1 MALSRGARL
10 ILTFVLAAALVSM
23 LGLAAALLVAGR
35 GPTVERDSVL
45 WLRLPPT
52 LAERSPD
59 DLVGQF
65 FGGRETVGSIVAAL
79 RKAKADER
87 IAAVV
92 LVPSVQP
99 GLWGK
104 VQEIRDAVLDFRESD
119 KPIVAYLEFGQGQ
132 AYYLATA
139 CDEIFL
145 TPSSP
150 LNLVGVASYELFL
163 RGAFDKVGIEADMLA
178 AGDYK
183 TASNLYTE
191 TTFTPEHREM
201 AASLNRDFFE
211 QLVDG
216 IADGREMDPAVVR
229 AIIDEGPFLPQ
240 DALRR
245 GLIDAVVYED
255 QLLDGLP
262 IPRNAGVVDFARYRQ
277 VRPAGVG
284 IGGGPSLGVVF
295 TEGTINFGASGAA
308 VTGGRTVGSETWVR
322 ALREARDDPGIAAII
337 LRIDSPG
344 GVAVAADIMWRE
356 VVLARARKP
365 VIASMS
371 DLAASGG
378 YYIAAPAHAIVAQPG
393 TLTGSIGA
401 FGGKFVLGGA
411 LDRFGVNVEAVSDG
425 AQADLFSPATPFS
438 DASRRALQR
447 QLDATYERFLQIVAE
462 GRGMTRDEVH
472 AVAQGRVWTG
482 RQAKARG
489 LVDELGGLRR
499 AVELAKEQAGIDPER
514 EVTLVPFPRRRSVWE
529 QLQQSVSL
537 ASAAAWLTSPA
548 VRGAAALLGPTELL
562 ASGAP
567 LLLLPRPAPR

>member
-1 MALSRGARL
+1 MALSRGARV
-10 ILTFVLAAALVSM
+10 ILTFVLVAALVSM
-23 LGLAAALLVAGR
+23 AGLATTLLVAGR
-35 GPTVERDSVL
+35 GPAVERDSVL
-45 WLRLPPT
+45 WLRVPGVLS
-52 LAERSPD
+52 ERAPD
-59 DLVGQF
+59 DFVGQVL
-65 FGGRETVGSIVAAL
+65 GGRETVGSIVAAL
-79 RKAKADER
+79 RKAKVDER

-92 LVPSVQP
+92 LVPSFQP

-163 RGAFDKVGIEADMLA
+163 REAFDRIGLEADMVA

-183 TASNLYTE
+183 TASNMYTE
-191 TTFTPEHREM
+191 TTFTSEHREM
-201 AASLNRDFFE
+201 AASLNRDFYE

-216 IADGREMDPAVVR
+216 IARGREMEPGVVR
-229 AIIDEGPFLPQ
+229 ALIDDGPFLADQ
-240 DALRR
+240 ALSR
-245 GLIDAVVYED
+245 GLVDAVVYED

-262 IPRNAGVVDFARYRQ
+262 IPRNAGVVDLARYRQ
-277 VRPAGVG
+277 VRPIDVG
-284 IGGGPSLGVVF
+284 IGGGPSIGVVF
-295 TEGTINFGASGAA
+295 TEGTINFGTTGAT
-308 VTGGRTVGSETWVR
+308 VPTGQSVGSETWVR
-322 ALREARDDPGIAAII
+322 SLRAARDDPDIEAII

-344 GVAVAADIMWRE
+344 GVAIAADIMWRE
-356 VVLARARKP
+356 VVLARTVKP

-371 DLAASGG
+371 DMAASGG

-411 LDRFGVNVEAVSDG
+411 LDRIGVNVEAVSDG
-425 AQADLFSPATPFS
+425 AQAELFSPATTFS
-438 DASRRALQR
+438 EDGRRALQH
-447 QLDATYERFLQIVAE
+447 QLDATYERFLHVVAE

-499 AVELAKEQAGIDPER
+499 AVDLAKERAGIAPER
-514 EVTLVPFPRRRSVWE
+514 EVTLVPFPRRRTLWE
-529 QLQQSVSL
+529 QIRQSVSVTATVARL
-537 ASAAAWLTSPA
+537 ASPA
-548 VRGAAALLGPTELL
+548 VRNVAALLGAAELVS
-562 ASGAP
+562 SGAP
-567 LLLLPRPAPR
+567 LLLLPAPASP

>member
-1 MALSRGARL
+1 VALSRGARF
-10 ILTFVLAAALVSM
+10 ILTFVLVAALVSM
-23 LGLAAALLVAGR
+23 AGLATTLLVAGR
-35 GPTVERDSVL
+35 GPSVERDSVL
-45 WLRLPPT
+45 WLRVPPALT
-52 LAERSPD
+52 ERAPD
-59 DLVGQF
+59 DLVGQV
-65 FGGRETVGSIVAAL
+65 FGGGETVGSIVAAL
-79 RKAKADER
+79 RKAKVDER

-92 LVPSVQP
+92 LVPSFQT

-163 RGAFDKVGIEADMLA
+163 REAFDKVGLEADMLA

-201 AASLNRDFFE
+201 AASLNRDFYE
-211 QLVDG
+211 QLVEG
-216 IADGREMDPAVVR
+216 IAAGREMQPAMVR
-229 AIIDEGPFLPQ
+229 AMIDEGPFLAEE
-240 DALRR
+240 ALRK

-255 QLLDGLP
+255 QLLAGLP
-262 IPRNAGVVDFARYRQ
+262 IPRSAGVIDLARYRQ
-277 VRPAGVG
+277 VRPGDVG
-284 IGGGPSLGVVF
+284 IGGGPAIGVVF
-295 TEGTINFGASGAA
+295 TEGTINFGASGA
-308 VTGGRTVGSETWVR
+308 TLPNGLSVGSETWVR
-322 ALREARDDPGIAAII
+322 SVREARDDPDIEAIV

-344 GVAVAADIMWRE
+344 GVAIAADIMWRE
-356 VVLARARKP
+356 VVLARAVKP
-365 VIASMS
+365 VVASMS

-411 LDRFGVNVEAVSDG
+411 LERLGVNVEAVSDG

-438 DASRRALQR
+438 DGGRLALQR
-447 QLDATYERFLQIVAE
+447 QLDATYERFLEIVAE

-499 AVELAKEQAGIDPER
+499 AVELAKERADIDPAR
-514 EVTLVPFPRRRSVWE
+514 EVTLVPFPRRRTLWQQLE
-529 QLQQSVSL
+529 QSISL
-537 ASAAAWLTSPA
+537 TSAAAWLSSPA
-548 VRGAAALLGPTELL
+548 VRSAAALLGPTELL

-567 LLLLPRPAPR
+567 LLLLPGPAVR

>member
-1 MALSRGARL
+1 MALSRGARF
-10 ILTFVLAAALVSM
+10 ILVFVLAAALVSM
-23 LGLAAALLVAGR
+23 AGLATTLLFSGR
-35 GPTVERDSVL
+35 GPAVEAGSVL
-45 WLRLPPT
+45 WLRLPPA
-52 LAERSPD
+52 LAERAPD
-59 DLVGQF
+59 DLYGQV
-65 FGGRETVGSIVAAL
+65 FGGRETVGSVVAAL
-79 RKAKADER
+79 RKAKADDR

-92 LVPSVQP
+92 LVPSFQP
-99 GLWGK
+99 ALWGK

-163 RGAFDKVGIEADMLA
+163 REAFDRVGVEADMLA

-201 AASLNRDFFE
+201 AASLNRDFYE
-211 QLVDG
+211 QLVEG
-216 IADGREMDPAVVR
+216 IAAGREMDPAAVR
-229 AIIDEGPFLPQ
+229 ATIDRGPFLAEE
-240 DALRR
+240 ALRR
-245 GLIDAVVYED
+245 GLIDALVYED

-262 IPRNAGVVDFARYRQ
+262 IARNAGVIDLARYRR
-277 VRPAGVG
+277 VRPGDVG
-284 IGGGPSLGVVF
+284 IGDGPSMAVVF
-295 TEGTINFGASGAA
+295 AEGTINFGGSG
-308 VTGGRTVGSETWVR
+308 VTVPNGRGTGSETWVR
-322 ALREARDDPGIAAII
+322 ALRAARDDPDMEAII

-344 GVAVAADIMWRE
+344 GVAIAADIMWRE
-356 VVLARARKP
+356 VVLARAAKP
-365 VIASMS
+365 VVASMS

-411 LDRFGVNVEAVSDG
+411 LDRIGVNVEGVSDG

-438 DASRRALQR
+438 DDSRLALQR
-447 QLDATYERFLQIVAE
+447 QLDATYERFLQVVAE
-462 GRGMTRDEVH
+462 GRGMTRDAVH

-482 RQAKARG
+482 RQAKTHG

-499 AVELAKEQAGIDPER
+499 AVELAKERAGIDPGR
-514 EVTLVPFPRRRSVWE
+514 DVTLVAFPRRRSLWE
-529 QLQQSVSL
+529 QIEQSVSL
-537 ASAAAWLTSPA
+537 TSAAAWLSSPA
-548 VRGAAALLGPTELL
+548 VRSAAALLGPAELL
-562 ASGAP
+562 TAGAP
-567 LLLLPRPAPR
+567 LVLLPRPVPR

>member
-1 MALSRGARL
+1 MALTRGARL

-23 LGLAAALLVAGR
+23 AGLMTTLLFAGR
-35 GPTVERDSVL
+35 GPAVEAGSVL
-45 WLRLPPT
+45 WLRLPPA
-52 LAERSPD
+52 LAERAPD
-59 DLVGQF
+59 DIVGQV
-65 FGGRETVGSIVAAL
+65 FGSRETVGSVVAAL
-79 RKAKADER
+79 RKAKVDDR

-92 LVPSVQP
+92 LVPSFQP

-104 VQEIRDAVLDFRESD
+104 VQEVRDAVLDFRESD

-163 RGAFDKVGIEADMLA
+163 REAFDRLGVEADMLA

-201 AASLNRDFFE
+201 AASLNRDFYE
-211 QLVDG
+211 QLVE
-216 IADGREMDPAVVR
+216 AVAEGREMDPAAVR
-229 AIIDEGPFLPQ
+229 ATIDEGPFLAEE
-240 DALRR
+240 ALRR
-245 GLIDAVVYED
+245 GLIDAVVYQD

-262 IPRNAGVVDFARYRQ
+262 IPRDAGVIDLARYRR
-277 VRPAGVG
+277 VRPADVG
-284 IGGGPSLGVVF
+284 IGGGPSIAVVF
-295 TEGTINFGASGAA
+295 AEGAINFGAGGATVPA
-308 VTGGRTVGSETWVR
+308 GQSVGSETWVR
-322 ALREARDDPGIAAII
+322 ALRAARDDADVEAIV

-344 GVAVAADIMWRE
+344 GVAIAADIMWRE
-356 VVLARARKP
+356 VVLARAAKP
-365 VIASMS
+365 VVASMS
-371 DLAASGG
+371 DMAASGG

-411 LDRFGVNVEAVSDG
+411 LERVGVNMEAVSDG

-438 DASRRALQR
+438 DRSRAALQR
-447 QLDATYERFLQIVAE
+447 QLDATYERFLQVVAE

-482 RQAKARG
+482 RQAKAHG

-499 AVELAKEQAGIDPER
+499 AVDIAKARAGIDPER
-514 EVTLVPFPRRRSVWE
+514 DVTLVPYPRRRTLWQ
-529 QLQQSVSL
+529 QLEQSVAL
-537 ASAAAWLTSPA
+537 TSAAAWLASPA
-548 VRGAAALLGPTELL
+548 ARSLFAALGPAELL
-562 ASGAP
+562 AAGAP
-567 LLLLPRPAPR
+567 LALLPRPPAQ

>member
-1 MALSRGARL
+1 MALSRGARV

-23 LGLAAALLVAGR
+23 AGLATTLLLAGR
-35 GPTVERDSVL
+35 GPSVERDSVL
-45 WLRLPPT
+45 WLRVPAP
-52 LAERSPD
+52 LAERAPD
-59 DLVGQF
+59 DLVGQV
-65 FGGRETVGSIVAAL
+65 FGGRDTVGSIVAAL

-92 LVPSVQP
+92 LVPSFQP

-150 LNLVGVASYELFL
+150 LNLVGVASYEFFL
-163 RGAFDKVGIEADMLA
+163 REAFDKLGIEADMVA

-183 TASNLYTE
+183 TASNVYTE

-201 AASLNRDFFE
+201 AASLNRDFYE
-211 QLVDG
+211 QLVEG
-216 IADGREMDPAVVR
+216 IAAGREMDPSTVR
-229 AIIDEGPFLPQ
+229 AVIDDGPFL
-240 DALRR
+240 AEEAMRR

-262 IPRNAGVVDFARYRQ
+262 IPRSAGVIDLARYRQ
-277 VRPAGVG
+277 VRPGDVG
-284 IGGGPSLGVVF
+284 LGGGPEIGVVF
-295 TEGTINFGASGAA
+295 TEGTIGFGASGAT
-308 VTGGRTVGSETWVR
+308 VPSGPTVGSETWVR
-322 ALREARDDPGIAAII
+322 AVRAARDDPAIEAII

-344 GVAVAADIMWRE
+344 GVAIAADIMWRE
-356 VVLARARKP
+356 VVLARAVKP

-411 LDRFGVNVEAVSDG
+411 LDRLGVNVEAVSDG
-425 AQADLFSPATPFS
+425 AQADLFSPATAFTE
-438 DASRRALQR
+438 DGRRALQH
-447 QLDATYERFLQIVAE
+447 QLDATYERFLRVVAE
-462 GRGMTRDEVH
+462 GRAMTRDEVH

-482 RQAKARG
+482 RQAKTRG

-499 AVELAKEQAGIDPER
+499 AVELAKERAGIDPER
-514 EVTLVPFPRRRSVWE
+514 EVTLIPFPRRRTLWE
-529 QLQQSVSL
+529 QLQQSVSIT
-537 ASAAAWLTSPA
+537 SAAAWLASPA
-548 VRGAAALLGPTELL
+548 VRSAAALLGPSELV

-567 LLLLPRPAPR
+567 LLLLPAPAAP